1 MELTGNLK
9 KKAETAASCD
19 EAKNTNED
27 AGTLLTEDELDAVS
41 GGIGSDNLAH
51 DSLHDLTYFIQRVVC
66 NVVMYSPDARL
77 TLRLTPNGRIIPGA
91 GWNNGDPILVH
102 GQYTEEGWYFA
113 YHSRTGQ
120 FGYVNPNNVC

>member
-41 GGIGSDNLAH
+41 GGIGSDNHAY
-51 DSLHDLTYFIQRVVC
+51 SRLHDLTYFIQRHVH
-66 NVVMYSPDARL
+66 NVINYGSDACL
-77 TLRLTPNGRIIPGA
+77 TLRKEPNGTIIPGA

-102 GQYTEEGWYFA
+102 GQYTENGWYFA

-120 FGYVNPNNVC
+120 FGYVNPNNIW